1 MYFIYINIINAKE
14 FCLYGYDGINKVVDP
29 YYINSNNETIYFE
42 TIEEY
47 AKYSGP
53 TWFGVSICGN
63 NMLVNNVGVYY
74 EYVNTNT
81 LNKESKTG
89 KIETEKLNNKIDK
102 NIEIINGNDK
112 LNNFHKK
119 NGIINKREKISNKDS
134 IDVNNLNSKEEIRE
148 YYENLYKKL
157 NITNLQCI
165 PLTSINP
172 AYNPYHKSLMVGI
185 KNADKVNIIT
195 NIGSPIGGSGKDL
208 NGSDNIKVG
217 ENIDINECGLVYN
230 MKGATISCGIRISK
244 SVEDSISISDTN
256 GNTYHKAYGIVT
268 SNTNSYTDDINTIL
282 ELSLS
287 STDSNSL
294 SESESNSV
302 SNAAERTISYSIS
315 NSESVTDDT
324 SNTHSTSHDES
335 YAHTISEE
343 QTHSRTDGG
352 ETVNETNWSK
362 SEEVS
367 HTDEYS
373 RMDLNDYNKAKNSHK
388 KRNLTHLNKR
398 FLGIGTD
405 EVEAGCE
412 VANTAINAA
421 GLEEQIRANEIA
433 KDANKIAEDANKK
446 AEDANNIARDANDIA
461 GTSND
466 IARNAND
473 ISSRSIDS
481 QEKIAAED
489 SALQRELN
497 KLQLDQE
504 LNIALAG
511 TRSTSDT
518 HTTGRTWGGIKSE
531 SKNWSDTYT
540 TTSGVSDTWTTSNG
554 YSDAFTVGHSE
565 TSTEETS
572 QSDSISNSLTN
583 SYTKDRN
590 WSNEK
595 SKTTSSSNSYSFGK
609 SNSISHTNDISMD
622 EAIDRSVEH
631 TYTKSQTNST
641 TIEFTKNLEWPIA
654 ENGCFNLTVDPRFLS
669 EVNIWACGNYNEETD
684 KSYVTFQKSI
694 HTIKYLGNIQSIIE
708 CNNPNNDLH
717 MDSIN
722 IEDNNFI
729 RKVITIKEGINKN
742 SLLSGEVLNKG
753 ECISS
758 PNGKWH
764 FGLLNNGELALCQGE
779 FKESNIR
786 WSNKIDYIDKYNPKF
801 FIANNGHLVITAK
814 NIFAQYQAL
823 NDDIYNSNSNK
834 NLSKRGRFDDIDKKY
849 NNLTTS
855 TTTKTST
862 ITNTSTITKISST
875 PKTSSTTSSYVNVS
889 TNSNTSTK
897 LLIPTNEP
905 QDNQN
910 GFLLQIR

>member
-1 MYFIYINIINAKE
+1 MLFANNYLAKKE
-14 FCLYGYDGINKVVDP
+14 FCLYGYDGITQIIDP

-63 NMLVNNVGVYY
+63 NTLVNNVGVYY
-74 EYVNTNT
+74 EYVNTNK
-81 LNKESKTG
+81 LYKENKTG
-89 KIETEKLNNKIDK
+89 EIETEKLNNKIDE
-102 NIEIINGNDK
+102 NIEIINGNEK

-343 QTHSRTDGG
+343 QTQSRTDGG

-433 KDANKIAEDANKK
+433 NDANKIAEDANKN
-446 AEDANNIARDANDIA
+446 AEDANNIARDANNIA

-466 IARNAND
+466 IA
-473 ISSRSIDS
+473 
-481 QEKIAAED
+481 
-489 SALQRELN
+489 
-497 KLQLDQE
+497 
-504 LNIALAG
+504 
-511 TRSTSDT
+511 
-518 HTTGRTWGGIKSE
+518 
-531 SKNWSDTYT
+531 
-540 TTSGVSDTWTTSNG
+540 
-554 YSDAFTVGHSE
+554 
-565 TSTEETS
+565 
-572 QSDSISNSLTN
+572 
-583 SYTKDRN
+583 
-590 WSNEK
+590 
-595 SKTTSSSNSYSFGK
+595 
-609 SNSISHTNDISMD
+609 
-622 EAIDRSVEH
+622 
-631 TYTKSQTNST
+631 
-641 TIEFTKNLEWPIA
+641 
-654 ENGCFNLTVDPRFLS
+654 
-669 EVNIWACGNYNEETD
+669 
-684 KSYVTFQKSI
+684 
-694 HTIKYLGNIQSIIE
+694 
-708 CNNPNNDLH
+708 
-717 MDSIN
+717 
-722 IEDNNFI
+722 
-729 RKVITIKEGINKN
+729 
-742 SLLSGEVLNKG
+742 
-753 ECISS
+753 
-758 PNGKWH
+758 
-764 FGLLNNGELALCQGE
+764 
-779 FKESNIR
+779 
-786 WSNKIDYIDKYNPKF
+786 
-801 FIANNGHLVITAK
+801 
-814 NIFAQYQAL
+814 
-823 NDDIYNSNSNK
+823 
-834 NLSKRGRFDDIDKKY
+834 
-849 NNLTTS
+849 
-855 TTTKTST
+855 
-862 ITNTSTITKISST
+862 
-875 PKTSSTTSSYVNVS
+875 
-889 TNSNTSTK
+889 
-897 LLIPTNEP
+897 
-905 QDNQN
+905 
-910 GFLLQIR
+910 